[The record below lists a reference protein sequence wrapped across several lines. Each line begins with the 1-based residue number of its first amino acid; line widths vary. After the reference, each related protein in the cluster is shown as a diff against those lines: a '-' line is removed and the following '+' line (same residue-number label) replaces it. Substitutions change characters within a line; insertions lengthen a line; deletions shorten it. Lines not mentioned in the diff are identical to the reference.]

1 MIICYN
7 HVIIICYMINVI
19 NMIDMPK
26 YTKLFGVLNNFEEC
40 KGDVKMGKTL
50 LYPLLYSAI

>member
-1 MIICYN
+1 
-7 HVIIICYMINVI
+7 MINVI
-19 NMIDMPK
+19 NMIDMPI

-40 KGDVKMGKTL
+40 KGDVKMEKTL